1 MITPDAKEWEHRS
14 NKVLGVIRCFVD
26 ALRSAP
32 TLKILSQLQSVS
44 ADNDNHDEVDRDK
57 GTLILHLHS
66 KAIIRQVQELQQVL
80 GQSHPSEPPMLC
92 RSYNDND
99 DASLGSLIRQQNDER
114 KQILH
119 LVIFPLLIH
128 LEQCYSILDR
138 FDVTRPQS
146 ESEDENLSFKK
157 GKRKSVAPPPIGM
170 LSLNDYTNVACL
182 LEFAI
187 SITLIP
193 VLEYPNLYLPSIPKS
208 SSNETNPQDFN
219 DDISMHKIDK
229 HTTFMIQKRTQSLPK
244 SLAGRVSKMT
254 LTWGTACAAETYN
267 SLIKNLYVWRQ
278 NNLLIDDIL
287 ITYNEM
293 TILATTIGR
302 LLLLDRFRPMLLPR
316 HLSDVYLSLL
326 IAERLTWYLSK
337 IPESHATT
345 CMNNTGDLTSMA
357 NFIDTEN
364 NLEQWNCERLHT
376 LQKSLLF
383 CPMTFPSSFISTPS
397 SLSSPPKM
405 IDYRDAALAYR
416 NLLGGGASMVLT
428 TSNDLSISIPA
439 WLRLRLGQCLSKLA
453 QDDLQSVVDVFVA
466 YARGPGGE
474 RDEHANASMNDD
486 VMTGAAA
493 RLACALCA
501 KPTSMHNSSSSNR
514 MHLAFIQQLCTQFI
528 KFLVVQGEVYKQSK
542 DQTQSRST
550 VAMNLTLWA
559 TLVQLPIE
567 YLNSFFV
574 ARLMSGL
581 NRREQVNA
589 QEPNSYQL
597 TAMQLMAAIVAWL
610 SYVPLSLSLPSK
622 EKIHSLLYKSY
633 TNDNDLTLLDQ
644 TLRLAASLSRT
655 NLVIEVGDDTDLAQL
670 AQKAL
675 TKMVGI
681 IGSISSSSDKMAHFA
696 LELLKSVSANE
707 VNDTACDMST
717 LIEGIECRVK
727 CLIGAMVSLSES
739 DDSCNIHEL
748 SSIMFG
754 QALLLHYSNTSE
766 GDCGDHSIIRSSGA
780 HDLLKSGG
788 LELKM
793 TGSIVLGMM
802 TEILPPTLLLGIGK
816 YDSKS
821 DTSVLTILGLIMT
834 SAASRMED
842 NQVQS
847 NENDLSDLLSTV
859 SIVLNLLIAL
869 LELGAEKRSLSD
881 EDFFQ
886 SLLLPLEVFASGKVL
901 DGESLKLMPELAE
914 MASHAMALIVARGDI
929 SSINDSRKQIVANRK
944 TTILDATLMK
954 LSQAECDL
962 QSSQPPLRARGV
974 VTLRHLAHSLVNSN
988 AVTRKALFTEVEPKV
1003 LSSSNIVSSI
1013 EERALIT
1020 RTLAKICLN
1029 ALADPES
1036 YVYLASIQT
1045 LVTISDVCP
1054 SEILPLIG
1062 TVIAQG
1068 QMNISVACV
1077 DGNATFAELSLTP
1090 EQRIKAIES
1099 LIFMI
1104 RRRGDGIF
1112 LYGKALLDTMI
1123 FGTKNDDQDMR
1134 FGEKIGDALLI
1145 QKQTHLYFMGAE
1157 NKTIDNEIDEKKI
1170 RINTGGPI
1178 FSIEE
1183 TDVLRA
1189 GAISVVCEL
1198 VSVLNTVTVA
1208 KYCHI
1213 LVRLVTDALQLNK
1226 SRPVRRAA
1234 ACLARDLYSCVM
1246 REVTES
1252 NDGGNT
1258 ALVVAIVDAVE
1269 NKLYNLLIRCVVAD
1283 ELAISTGSALV
1294 DPATQCRC
1302 QEAVD
1307 IRQELDDMGVLQAA
1321 ALISNSLQDEMN
1333 DPVVQGVRRAL
1344 SS

>member
-66 KAIIRQVQELQQVL
+66 NGIIRQVQELQQVL
-80 GQSHPSEPPMLC
+80 GRSHPSEPPMLC

-99 DASLGSLIRQQNDER
+99 GASLGSLIRQQNDER

-157 GKRKSVAPPPIGM
+157 GKRKSGVAPPPIGM

-193 VLEYPNLYLPSIPKS
+193 VLEFPNIYLPSIPKS
-208 SSNETNPQDFN
+208 SSNETNPQDFY

-244 SLAGRVSKMT
+244 SLAGRVSKMA
-254 LTWGTACAAETYN
+254 LTWGTACASETYN

-278 NNLLIDDIL
+278 NNFLIDDIL

-345 CMNNTGDLTSMA
+345 CMNNTGDLTSIRKL
-357 NFIDTEN
+357 IDTEKI
-364 NLEQWNCERLHT
+364 LEQWNCERLHT

-383 CPMTFPSSFISTPS
+383 CPMTFLSSFISTPS

-428 TSNDLSISIPA
+428 TSNDVSISIPA

-528 KFLVVQGEVYKQSK
+528 NFLVVQGEVYMQSK

-567 YLNSFFV
+567 SLNSFFV

-597 TAMQLMAAIVAWL
+597 TAMQSMAAIVAWL
-610 SYVPLSLSLPSK
+610 SNVPSSLSLPSK

-681 IGSISSSSDKMAHFA
+681 IGSISSSSGKMAHFA

-707 VNDTACDMST
+707 EDDAACDMST

-727 CLIGAMVSLSES
+727 CLLGAMVSLSES

-754 QALLLHYSNTSE
+754 QALLLHYSNTSD
-766 GDCGDHSIIRSSGA
+766 GDCGDQSIIRSSGA
-780 HDLLKSGG
+780 QDLLKSGG
-788 LELKM
+788 ELKM

-802 TEILPPTLLLGIGK
+802 TEILPPTLLLGISK
-816 YDSKS
+816 DDSKS
-821 DTSVLTILGLIMT
+821 DTSVLTILGLFMT

-859 SIVLNLLIAL
+859 FIVVNLLIAL

-901 DGESLKLMPELAE
+901 DSESFKLIPELAE

-929 SSINDSRKQIVANRK
+929 SLINDSRKQIVANRAM
-944 TTILDATLMK
+944 TVLDATLTK

-1062 TVIAQG
+1062 TVIARG
-1068 QMNISVACV
+1068 HINISVACV
-1077 DGNATFAELSLTP
+1077 DGNLTLVELSLTP

-1123 FGTKNDDQDMR
+1123 FGAKNDDQDIR
-1134 FGEKIGDALLI
+1134 FGEKICDALLI

-1178 FSIEE
+1178 FSMEE

-1213 LVRLVTDALQLNK
+1213 LVKLVTDALQLNK

-1258 ALVVAIVDAVE
+1258 ALAVAIVDAVE
-1269 NKLYNLLIRCVVAD
+1269 DKLYNLLIRCVVAD
-1283 ELAISTGSALV
+1283 DLAISTGSALV
-1294 DPATQCRC
+1294 DPATLCRC

-1333 DPVVQGVRRAL
+1333 DPVVEGVRRAL